1 MTRDHE
7 PSEGWKLWHKFSD
20 DEQIKDL
27 PPLSRLI
34 TGIRKGSKT
43 KNELI
48 NNAYSLCEENIDIIK
63 YEYNQWKGRA
73 IFDAT
78 SVFSLDGIGSDL
90 INQYGLSFVDYL
102 RIMGELAKRTE
113 RPAQYH
119 QCINTNLYQSN
130 YDDEIIIER
139 MKSLENCNSQDNF
152 TISPKPLATERIAN
166 RLLDESDKMKKL
178 GKNKTISIDAQ
189 PDYFSCFTRRIRL
202 NFDGE
207 IVIGGPLFMNTY
219 LSEPFAWLVSIRLD
233 DMEELMS
240 HESKFKIAYSTFGNI
255 ENASN
260 YNLTLLIDS
269 TSGKQEL
276 SCQEEHNFL
285 IYNHS
290 LPIGE
295 NNEVT
300 VALKPSQWK
309 SIDGN
314 PNLAYGLKCKIS
326 DPQEILQRSNK
337 RLILALKTKPNYCV
351 YEFSM
356 SVPSISM

>member
-1 MTRDHE
+1 
-7 PSEGWKLWHKFSD
+7 
-20 DEQIKDL
+20 
-27 PPLSRLI
+27 
-34 TGIRKGSKT
+34 
-43 KNELI
+43 
-48 NNAYSLCEENIDIIK
+48 
-63 YEYNQWKGRA
+63 
-73 IFDAT
+73 
-78 SVFSLDGIGSDL
+78 
-90 INQYGLSFVDYL
+90 
-102 RIMGELAKRTE
+102 MGELAKRTE

>member
-1 MTRDHE
+1 
-7 PSEGWKLWHKFSD
+7 
-20 DEQIKDL
+20 
-27 PPLSRLI
+27 
-34 TGIRKGSKT
+34 
-43 KNELI
+43 
-48 NNAYSLCEENIDIIK
+48 
-63 YEYNQWKGRA
+63 
-73 IFDAT
+73 
-78 SVFSLDGIGSDL
+78 
-90 INQYGLSFVDYL
+90 
-102 RIMGELAKRTE
+102 
-113 RPAQYH
+113 
-119 QCINTNLYQSN
+119 
-130 YDDEIIIER
+130 
-139 MKSLENCNSQDNF
+139 
-152 TISPKPLATERIAN
+152 
-166 RLLDESDKMKKL
+166 
-178 GKNKTISIDAQ
+178 
-189 PDYFSCFTRRIRL
+189 
-202 NFDGE
+202 
-207 IVIGGPLFMNTY
+207 MNTY

-240 HESKFKIAYSTFGNI
+240 HESKLKFHIRPLN

-269 TSGKQEL
+269 TSGKQDL